1 MGVTHE
7 SLGLRD
13 RKKLRTRDTIRRE
26 AIRLIEAN
34 GYAATTIEQ
43 IAEAADISPSTFFR
57 YFPTKEAVLM
67 ADDLQRL
74 FLAVLARQ
82 PATLS
87 SLAAFRSALEIA
99 VATLSESDWAFERA
113 RQRVVFSVPEL
124 KAAQFDAYLQSSKQL
139 VATESRRLRRDLD
152 ELEARAFYAALT
164 GALIAAIDRAQGSAE
179 GDMYRVLDF
188 VEAGMPVSSGGEVK
202 N

>member
-1 MGVTHE
+1 
-7 SLGLRD
+7 
-13 RKKLRTRDTIRRE
+13 
-26 AIRLIEAN
+26 
-34 GYAATTIEQ
+34 
-43 IAEAADISPSTFFR
+43 
-57 YFPTKEAVLM
+57 M